1 MSESPL
7 WANLFHRLD
16 GEEESLRE
24 WLSSHPLLKGIGGR
38 DIRHIAALLHRRQYE
53 SGEVIFRQGD
63 IGSGFFLVRSGSVR
77 LRMEDPR
84 KGNISL
90 AVLPEGSIVGELS
103 IFDNSPRSA
112 TAIALVPTILYGLF
126 EGDLDRLQ
134 ATRPGLAANLLR
146 NLGTMLALRL
156 KVTNE
161 RLQELEPSDPST
173 LADI

>member
-1 MSESPL
+1 M
-7 WANLFHRLD
+7 
-16 GEEESLRE
+16 
-24 WLSSHPLLKGIGGR
+24 
-38 DIRHIAALLHRRQYE
+38 
-53 SGEVIFRQGD
+53 
-63 IGSGFFLVRSGSVR
+63 
-77 LRMEDPR
+77 
-84 KGNISL
+84 
-90 AVLPEGSIVGELS
+90 S